1 MKEIVKTID
10 EIIMLLFSSVK
21 DLIYGLIE
29 KIVQNTQIQ
38 ILESRK
44 TNNID
49 FKPKN
54 KPKNPSPSP
63 KTIDTETLSTK

>member
-1 MKEIVKTID
+1 
-10 EIIMLLFSSVK
+10 MLLFSSVK

-29 KIVQNTQIQ
+29 KIVQKTQIQ

-44 TNNID
+44 TNNIG

-54 KPKNPSPSP
+54 KPKNHRH
-63 KTIDTETLSTK
+63 

>member
-44 TNNID
+44 TNNTD

-54 KPKNPSPSP
+54 RPKNHRH
-63 KTIDTETLSTK
+63 